1 MDSLPLPIREGS
13 ARNECL
19 FAAHSSLTEWGF
31 SYVEVFEKG
40 EKPVV

>member
-1 MDSLPLPIREGS
+1 MDSLPLPIRGGS

-19 FAAHSSLTEWGF
+19 LQPTVVRQSGFF